1 MFDFLRD
8 HVVPYLDDTDP
19 TVRREAALTCAA
31 MIGKAGEVEGATRGL
46 PASLIGEVLEKLLL
60 QAISDPDPG
69 VRRVLGQIDQR
80 FDSLLAENRDAL
92 RYLLIALNDEVFE
105 IRDYAIAVIGR
116 LAVRNPAHV
125 LPAVRKTLTHLLSG
139 LAFSGTIQV
148 SLSLG

>member
-1 MFDFLRD
+1 MCDLNTPIRGAIS
-8 HVVPYLDDTDP
+8 V
-19 TVRREAALTCAA
+19 AL
-31 MIGKAGEVEGATRGL
+31 V
-46 PASLIGEVLEKLLL
+46 GEVLEKLLL

-69 VRRVLGQIDQR
+69 VRRVLGQVDVR

-139 LAFSGTIQV
+139 LEFSGAQPVHYTRSV
-148 SLSLG
+148 CVFGTCVWVVCACYVCRVLMMCMLCA

>member
-1 MFDFLRD
+1 M
-8 HVVPYLDDTDP
+8 
-19 TVRREAALTCAA
+19 AL
-31 MIGKAGEVEGATRGL
+31 V
-46 PASLIGEVLEKLLL
+46 GEVLEKLLL

-69 VRRVLGQIDQR
+69 VRRVLGQVDVR

-139 LAFSGTIQV
+139 LEFSGAHPRLIHKIATVRVLCV
-148 SLSLG
+148 SAVCVCAVYTQLCLMCMMSLKCVR